1 MHEKIKSALKL
12 AGPFMPA
19 SVKSLLLEV
28 GTELDRLRAEVNEL
42 RSLINK
48 E

>member
-1 MHEKIKSALKL
+1 MHAKIKKALAL
-12 AGPFMPA
+12 AVFLPT
-19 SVKSLLLEV
+19 SVKELLLEV

-42 RSLINK
+42 RSKIEK

>member
-1 MHEKIKSALKL
+1 MYEKIKAAIKSAV
-12 AGPFMPA
+12 FMPA
-19 SVKSLLLEV
+19 PVRELLLEV

-42 RSLINK
+42 RSKTEK

>member
-1 MHEKIKSALKL
+1 MYEKIKAAIKSAV
-12 AGPFMPA
+12 FMPA
-19 SVKSLLLEV
+19 PVRELLLEV

-42 RSLINK
+42 RSKIEK